1 MALKQAENSVKIEGI
16 LSEIDLKTG
25 STTKNGKT
33 MEYITGS
40 IKVRVTQMLN
50 GKDVDLDIPVY
61 MFSNKLKNDGNPN
74 PAYESIKR
82 VKEEY
87 VSIAAG
93 GIDAADRVRIT
104 NANIRMNE
112 YYGQG
117 DKLNSYPRINASFV
131 TKITDLSKFNP
142 EATFSTV
149 FMIAAMGPET
159 DKDGIPVENRFKIRG
174 ILPQYGGKVD
184 VVDFYATTPSVIDAI
199 SSYWSE
205 KDTVKINGKLNFTS
219 TTEERMVKVDFGEP
233 RMERRTVSVSELIIT
248 GGTQTPLEGDF
259 AFDEDEINAA
269 LKERQAYLAELKE
282 KAKAKA
288 KGTGTSGSAPAAKKG
303 GFSDL
308 GF

>member
-33 MEYITGS
+33 IEYIGGS
-40 IKVRVTQMLN
+40 IKVRVNQALN
-50 GKDVDLDIPVY
+50 GENVELDIPVY
-61 MFSNKLKNDGNPN
+61 MFSNKLKNDGGPN
-74 PAYESIKR
+74 PAYASIER
-82 VKEEY
+82 VMNEY
-87 VSIAAG
+87 VSIAAA
-93 GIDAADRVRIT
+93 GIDAADRIRIT

-117 DKLNSYPRINASFV
+117 GQLNSYPRINASFV
-131 TKITDLSKFNP
+131 TKVTDLAK
-142 EATFSTV
+142 
-149 FMIAAMGPET
+149 FMIAAMGYDT
-159 DKDGIPVENRFKIRG
+159 DKDGVENPDKFKIRG

-184 VVDFYATTPSVIDAI
+184 VVDFYATSPNVISAV

-219 TTEERMVKVDFGEP
+219 TVEEKMVEVDFGEP

-248 GGTQTPLEGDF
+248 GGTQTPLDGDF
-259 AFDEDEINAA
+259 AFDEDEINEA
-269 LKERQAYLAELKE
+269 LKERQANLAALKE
-282 KAKAKA
+282 KAKEKE
-288 KGTGTSGSAPAAKKG
+288 TSGKKSAPAAKKG
-303 GFSDL
+303 FSDL

>member
-1 MALKQAENSVKIEGI
+1 MLKQAENNCKIEGI

-25 STTKNGKT
+25 STVKNGKT
-33 MEYITGS
+33 VEYITGS
-40 IKVRVTQMLN
+40 IKVRVNQMLN
-50 GKDVDLDIPVY
+50 GKEVELDIPVY

-74 PAYESIKR
+74 PAYASIER
-82 VKEEY
+82 VMNEY
-87 VSIAAG
+87 VSIAAA

-104 NANIRMNE
+104 GASIRMNE

-131 TKITDLSKFNP
+131 TKVTDMAKFNP
-142 EATFSTV
+142 EASFSVV
-149 FMIAAMGPET
+149 FMIAAMGYET
-159 DKDGIPVENRFKIRG
+159 DRDGVQIDNRFKIRG

-184 VVDFYATTPSVIDAI
+184 VVDFYATTPSVIDAV

-219 TTEERMVKVDFGEP
+219 AVEEKMVEVDFGEP

-248 GGTQTPLEGDF
+248 GGTQTPLDGDF

-269 LKERQAYLAELKE
+269 LKERQAYLAELKS
-282 KAKAKA
+282 KAKQKETATKA
-288 KGTGTSGSAPAAKKG
+288 APSKKG
-303 GFSDL
+303 FDL

>member
-1 MALKQAENSVKIEGI
+1 MLKQAENSVKIEGI

-25 STTKNGKT
+25 TSTKNGKT
-33 MEYITGS
+33 TEYIGGS
-40 IKVRVTQMLN
+40 IKVRVTQVLN
-50 GKDVDLDIPVY
+50 GNNVDLDIPVFMY
-61 MFSNKLKNDGNPN
+61 SNKLKNDGNPN
-74 PAYESIKR
+74 PAYASIER
-82 VKEEY
+82 VMNEY

-117 DKLNSYPRINASFV
+117 GQLNSYPRINASFV
-131 TKITDLSKFNP
+131 TKVTDLTKFNP
-142 EATFSTV
+142 EATFSAV
-149 FMIAAMGPET
+149 FMIAAMGHET
-159 DKDGIPVENRFKIRG
+159 DSDGVQKENRFKIRG

-184 VVDFYATTPSVIDAI
+184 VVDFFATTPSVISAV

-205 KDTVKINGKLNFTS
+205 KDTVKVNGKLNFTS
-219 TTEERMVKVDFGEP
+219 VVEEKMVEVDFGEP

-248 GGTQTPLEGDF
+248 GGTQTPLDGDF
-259 AFDEDEINAA
+259 AFDEDEINEA
-269 LKERQAYLAELKE
+269 LKARQAYLAELKE
-282 KAKAKA
+282 KAKDKEPKKA
-288 KGTGTSGSAPAAKKG
+288 AAPAKK

>member
-1 MALKQAENSVKIEGI
+1 MLKQAENSVKIEGI

-25 STTKNGKT
+25 STNKNGKLV
-33 MEYITGS
+33 EYIGGS
-40 IKVRVTQMLN
+40 IKVRVNQVLN
-50 GKDVDLDIPVY
+50 GQEVELDIPVF
-61 MFSNKLKNDGNPN
+61 MFSNKLKNDGGPN
-74 PAYESIKR
+74 PAYASIER
-82 VKEEY
+82 VMNEY

-112 YYGQG
+112 YYGQTG
-117 DKLNSYPRINASFV
+117 NLNSYPRINASFV
-131 TKITDLSKFNP
+131 TKVTDLSKYSP
-142 EATFSTV
+142 EASFSVV
-149 FMIAAMGPET
+149 FMIAAMGYET
-159 DKDGIPVENRFKIRG
+159 DKEGVQIENRFKIRG

-184 VVDFYATTPSVIDAI
+184 VVDFYATNPNVIDAV

-219 TTEERMVKVDFGEP
+219 AVEERMVEVDFGEP
-233 RMERRTVSVSELIIT
+233 RMERRTISVSELIIT

-259 AFDEDEINAA
+259 AFDEDEINTA
-269 LKERQAYLAELKE
+269 LKERQANLAALKE
-282 KAKAKA
+282 KAKSKESGAK
-288 KGTGTSGSAPAAKKG
+288 TAPAKK

>member
-1 MALKQAENSVKIEGI
+1 MLKQAENSVKIEGI

-25 STTKNGKT
+25 TSTKNGKT
-33 MEYITGS
+33 TEYIGGS
-40 IKVRVTQMLN
+40 IKVRVTQVLN
-50 GKDVDLDIPVY
+50 GKNVDLDIPVF

-74 PAYESIKR
+74 PAYASIER
-82 VKEEY
+82 VMNEY

-117 DKLNSYPRINASFV
+117 GQLNSYPRINASFV
-131 TKITDLSKFNP
+131 TKVTDLSKFNP
-142 EATFSTV
+142 EATFSAV
-149 FMIAAMGPET
+149 FMIAAMGHET
-159 DKDGIPVENRFKIRG
+159 DKDGVRKEDRFKIRG

-184 VVDFYATTPSVIDAI
+184 VVDFYATTPSVISAV

-205 KDTVKINGKLNFTS
+205 KDTVKVNGKLNFTS
-219 TTEERMVKVDFGEP
+219 VVEEKMVEVDFGEP

-248 GGTQTPLEGDF
+248 GGTQTPLDGDF
-259 AFDEDEINAA
+259 AFDEDEINDA
-269 LKERQAYLAELKE
+269 LKARQAYLAELKE
-282 KAKAKA
+282 KAKDKEPKKA
-288 KGTGTSGSAPAAKKG
+288 AAPAKK

>member
-1 MALKQAENSVKIEGI
+1 MLKQAENSVKIEGI

-25 STTKNGKT
+25 TSNKNGKT
-33 MEYITGS
+33 TEYIGGS
-40 IKVRVTQMLN
+40 IKVRVTQVLN
-50 GKDVDLDIPVY
+50 GKNVDLDIPVF

-74 PAYESIKR
+74 PAYASIER
-82 VKEEY
+82 VMNEY

-117 DKLNSYPRINASFV
+117 GQLNSYPRINASFV
-131 TKITDLSKFNP
+131 TKVTDLSKFNP
-142 EATFSTV
+142 EATFSAV
-149 FMIAAMGPET
+149 FMIAAMGHET
-159 DKDGIPVENRFKIRG
+159 DKDGVRKEDRFKIRG

-184 VVDFYATTPSVIDAI
+184 VVDFYATTPSVISAV

-205 KDTVKINGKLNFTS
+205 KDTVKVNGKLNFTS
-219 TTEERMVKVDFGEP
+219 VVEEKMVEVDFGEP

-248 GGTQTPLEGDF
+248 GGTQTPLDGDF
-259 AFDEDEINAA
+259 AFDEDEINEA
-269 LKERQAYLAELKE
+269 LKARQAYLAELKE
-282 KAKAKA
+282 KAKDKEPKKA
-288 KGTGTSGSAPAAKKG
+288 AAPAKK

>member
-1 MALKQAENSVKIEGI
+1 MLKQAENSVKIEGI

-25 STTKNGKT
+25 TTNKNGKT
-33 MEYITGS
+33 IEYIGGS
-40 IKVRVTQMLN
+40 IKVRVNQILN
-50 GKDVDLDIPVY
+50 GQEVELDIPVY
-61 MFSNKLKNDGNPN
+61 MFSNKLKNDGGPN
-74 PAYESIKR
+74 PAYASIER
-82 VKEEY
+82 VMNEY

-112 YYGQG
+112 YYGQTG
-117 DKLNSYPRINASFV
+117 NLNSYPRINASFV
-131 TKITDLSKFNP
+131 TKVTDLSKYNP
-142 EATFSTV
+142 EASFSVV
-149 FMIAAMGPET
+149 FMIAAMGYET
-159 DKDGIPVENRFKIRG
+159 DKDGVQIENRFKIRG

-184 VVDFYATTPSVIDAI
+184 VVDFYATNPNVIDAV

-219 TTEERMVKVDFGEP
+219 AVEERMVEVDFGEP
-233 RMERRTVSVSELIIT
+233 RMERRTISVSELIIT

-269 LKERQAYLAELKE
+269 LKDRQANLAALKE
-282 KAKAKA
+282 KAKSKESGAKA
-288 KGTGTSGSAPAAKKG
+288 AAPAKK

>member
-1 MALKQAENSVKIEGI
+1 MLKQAENSVKIEGI

-25 STTKNGKT
+25 TTTKNGKT
-33 MEYITGS
+33 VEYIGGS
-40 IKVRVTQMLN
+40 IKVRVNQILN
-50 GKDVDLDIPVY
+50 GENVDLDIPVF

-74 PAYESIKR
+74 PAYASIER
-82 VKEEY
+82 VMNEY

-117 DKLNSYPRINASFV
+117 GQLNSYPRINASFV
-131 TKITDLSKFNP
+131 TKVTDLTKFNP
-142 EATFSTV
+142 EATFSAV
-149 FMIAAMGPET
+149 FMIAAMGHET
-159 DKDGIPVENRFKIRG
+159 DKDGVQKENRFKIRG

-184 VVDFYATTPSVIDAI
+184 VVDFFATTPSVISAV

-205 KDTVKINGKLNFTS
+205 KDTVKVNGKLNFTS
-219 TTEERMVKVDFGEP
+219 VVEEKMVEVDFGEP

-248 GGTQTPLEGDF
+248 GGTQTPLDGDF
-259 AFDEDEINAA
+259 AFDEDEINEA
-269 LKERQAYLAELKE
+269 LKERQAYLAEQKE
-282 KAKAKA
+282 KAAKA
-288 KGTGTSGSAPAAKKG
+288 KDTKKTAAPAKK

>member
-25 STTKNGKT
+25 STVKNGKT
-33 MEYITGS
+33 IEYIGGS
-40 IKVRVTQMLN
+40 IKIRVNQAIN
-50 GKDVDLDIPVY
+50 GENVELDIPVY
-61 MFSNKLKNDGNPN
+61 MFSNKLKNDGGPN
-74 PAYESIKR
+74 PAYASIER
-82 VKEEY
+82 VMNEY

-117 DKLNSYPRINASFV
+117 DKLNSYPRINASFITKV
-131 TKITDLSKFNP
+131 TDPTKFNP
-142 EATFSTV
+142 EATFSAV
-149 FMIAAMGPET
+149 FMIAAMGYET
-159 DKDGIPVENRFKIRG
+159 DKDGVENPNKFKIRG

-184 VVDFYATTPSVIDAI
+184 VVDFYATSPNVISAV
-199 SSYWSE
+199 SSYWTE

-219 TTEERMVKVDFGEP
+219 VVEEKMVEVDFGEP

-248 GGTQTPLEGDF
+248 GGTQTPLDGDF
-259 AFDEDEINAA
+259 AFDEDEINEA
-269 LKERQAYLAELKE
+269 LRERQAYLATLKE
-282 KAKAKA
+282 KAKEKESAKKA
-288 KGTGTSGSAPAAKKG
+288 APAAKKG